1 MARQEQLASWMA
13 LHEAESEEA
22 PYGSVLQIGSVR
34 ILLDCG
40 NDGNFSTSVT
50 DRIAEIA
57 SSIDLVLLS
66 HHDLRHVG
74 ALAVCVAKHGLKAP
88 VFATLPCVK
97 LGTMTLYEA
106 WLGFR
111 AARGRTAAVEQAGSL
126 DDIDDAMQR
135 IRPLKF
141 EQPLE
146 LRGKGAG
153 IVITAHRAGY
163 SVGGAMWRIR
173 TKGED
178 VVYCVDVRHAAERH
192 APAAAIDSIAVGQRP
207 SVVITDARAIDRR
220 EPASRSRKAAEE
232 ALVDTCLERLRSG
245 GNVLIP
251 VDATTRLVE
260 VALVLDE
267 AWRERKLGGAY
278 DLVLAH
284 SMVRNVVELSRCQL
298 EWMAS
303 SVQRAFHDATI
314 SKKASAA
321 HPLALREA
329 RLATN
334 LDDALGTNSEVP
346 KCVLASRAELD
357 YGASAAAARALVL
370 DPSNLIISISRTFA
384 GTDTIVDRPVLEWSR
399 GIISPLHGEALVAYE
414 EERRKQRADDE
425 RREAR
430 RRRALDFAADLA
442 QMEGDDEAA
451 DVSDE
456 EPRHKEDAVV
466 EGAEEVEMSIREEA
480 RASLKRKRIE
490 TLMNNKWFKMPDEE
504 KQKLH
509 PILTWLA
516 IHKPRPPSP
525 PPDEYG
531 QPIPE
536 IVLEAI
542 RNTKSSL
549 LLGLETREGFSH
561 LREDQVKSSGA
572 EGDERGG
579 LASANQQEE
588 TAAAKP
594 KPLGDAAYDDG
605 DEDEPFVWQRDVVR
619 LEPKCRRIRID
630 GLDGLCDARSLK
642 NTLATIR
649 PRCVVVLPSP
659 KASDLVKF
667 LNEKLGA
674 SATAPEPR
682 QPADLT
688 AVLGRAPLLDA
699 DLSWTLVDRF
709 NKCQSDLGDGLAVV
723 RFHDVLLAPPN
734 DSASRRRL
742 VAPED
747 IDNDQELGELPDNPT
762 SHIWLSSK
770 DLVLP
775 SLKDKLEASGIKA
788 DFKAGALVCAGNI
801 LVKKLD
807 AVNKRQ
813 NIRIEGPLCPEYFLV
828 AGVLKSAFTLV

>member
-13 LHEAESEEA
+13 LHEAESEDA
-22 PYGSVLQIGSVR
+22 PYGSVLQVGSVR

-40 NDGNFSTSVT
+40 NDGNFSTSVAH
-50 DRIAEIA
+50 RIAEVA

-111 AARGRTAAVEQAGSL
+111 AARGRAAAVEQAGSL

-163 SVGGAMWRIR
+163 TVGGAMWRIR

-192 APAAAIDSIAVGQRP
+192 APAAAIDSIALGQRP

-220 EPASRSRKAAEE
+220 EAATRSKKAAEE
-232 ALVDTCLERLRSG
+232 LLVDACLERLRSG

-303 SVQRAFHDATI
+303 GVQRAFHDATI
-314 SKKASAA
+314 SKNASAA

-334 LDDALGTNSEVP
+334 LDDALGTNSAVP

-370 DPSNLIISISRTFA
+370 DPANLIISISRTFA
-384 GTDTIVDRPVLEWSR
+384 GSDPVLDRKVLEWSR
-399 GIISPLHGEALVAYE
+399 GIVSPLHGEALVAYE
-414 EERRKQRADDE
+414 EERREKRAADE

-442 QMEGDDEAA
+442 QMEGEDEAA
-451 DVSDE
+451 DTSE
-456 EPRHKEDAVV
+456 EELRRRDDAVV
-466 EGAEEVEMSIREEA
+466 EGAEDLESSIREEA
-480 RASLKRKRIE
+480 RASLKRKHIE
-490 TLMNNKWFKMPDEE
+490 TLMNNKWFKMADEE

-509 PILTWLA
+509 PILAWVA

-531 QPIPE
+531 QPIPD

-561 LREDQVKSSGA
+561 LKEDQVKSTVA
-572 EGDERGG
+572 DADARGVI
-579 LASANQQEE
+579 STDQQEE
-588 TAAAKP
+588 TAATIP

-619 LEPKCRRIRID
+619 LEPACRRIRID

-659 KASDLVKF
+659 KASELVKF
-667 LNEKLGA
+667 LTEKLGA

-709 NKCQSDLGDGLAVV
+709 NKSQSDLGDGLSVV
-723 RFHDVLLAPPN
+723 RFHDAVLLPPS
-734 DSASRRRL
+734 DSSGPQRL

-747 IDNDQELGELPDNPT
+747 LDNEQELSELPENPT

-775 SLKDKLEASGIKA
+775 SLKDKLEANGIKA

-807 AVNKRQ
+807 AANKRQ

-828 AGVLKSAFTLV
+828 AGVLKSALTLV